1 MKNVIIS
8 ALCSKCERNLM
19 EVELKYAVPDERT
32 ADMIWLDDELG
43 AMTEEGSCR
52 ASRFYGVYY
61 DTCDH
66 ILTRNDIT
74 FRIRHEGERTAAC
87 LKWNGSGKGAL
98 HKRGELDRTI
108 EGDIPETA
116 DPEVFGESEIGKK
129 VIKLTEGR
137 ALCPMMKVDVLRKS
151 VRVDT
156 GDSLVELSIDRGKIA
171 AGSSTAPV
179 SEVEIELFQGTEED
193 LLEMGKWLSEKY
205 GLEPES
211 RSKFARGLALIRNN
225 SEPDSK

>member
-1 MKNVIIS
+1 
-8 ALCSKCERNLM
+8 M

-137 ALCPMMKVDVLRKS
+137 DLCPMMKVDVLRKS

-156 GDSLVELSIDRGKIA
+156 GDSLVELSIDREKSRRA
-171 AGSSTAPV
+171 AALLLSAKWRSSCFR
-179 SEVEIELFQGTEED
+179 ELKRICSKWESGFLKNTDWSRNQGANSPAV
-193 LLEMGKWLSEKY
+193 WRLSETTA
-205 GLEPES
+205 S
-211 RSKFARGLALIRNN
+211 RTVSRQ
-225 SEPDSK
+225 